1 MRNILFYLKLMSQG
15 SKKGQLN
22 TGKKKM
28 RFALRTL
35 LYYPWVNNLTDF
47 ILEHDFLSTTVFTY
61 PILVSKLHRPY
72 MSSSTSMEEKLQ
84 TIKDSYGYLDKVFPA
99 DIREELYTQGRV
111 QVGSITGNNQEEFKV
126 VFALYPR
133 FDKEGEFNLIITDS
147 EDLTLATLTY
157 SIQRDGSSFRTF
169 IGGLQGG
176 HRDTDHNLIK
186 AATKNLYGIFP
197 KKALMES
204 LYFLEEALNL
214 STEKICVGND
224 HHVYTAERYKRK
236 RSIHSSYDAFW
247 ESLNGWRTDSGLW
260 KLPETL
266 ERKDILSVPSKKRG
280 QYRKRYTLLNEL
292 EDSILKTFGRVK
304 EVEEIPA

>member
-111 QVGSITGNNQEEFKV
+111 QVGSITGNKQEEFKV

-157 SIQRDGSSFRTF
+157 SIQREGSTFRTF